1 MLHHLTED
9 NLKLVKKIE
18 KYNEY
23 KFKKVKENKTMME
36 AMENIY
42 FSRNSSPLDQEKIEE
57 YNNEMKIQMY
67 AIDEIGPK
75 QLNVTTES

>member
-42 FSRNSSPLDQEKIEE
+42 HSRNSSPLDQEKIEE